1 MQEDQLEP
9 TDEQLLE
16 RMHGGDSGA
25 LGLLYVRYSPH
36 VYELALH
43 FSGNTE
49 EAEDISHNVF
59 CRFWE
64 RHGQIADIS
73 SLKAYLFK
81 MTRNEI
87 LTLFR
92 HRQVERNYM
101 RQQQI
106 EMDPS
111 PVSDDNARITAAELL
126 EMVNLAIERMPELRR
141 RIFMMSRYDELTYAE
156 IAERLDI
163 SPRTVQYHIG
173 KALVDLRKLLQ
184 VMVLFM

>member
-1 MQEDQLEP
+1 MQEELIEP
-9 TDEQLLE
+9 TDEQLLG
-16 RMHGGDSGA
+16 RVRGGDSGA
-25 LGLLYVRYSPH
+25 LGLLYVRYSPQ

-43 FSGNTE
+43 FSGNEE

-64 RHGQIADIS
+64 RHDQIADIS

-92 HRQVERNYM
+92 HRQVERNYL
-101 RQQQI
+101 RQKI
-106 EMDPS
+106 EQDPS
-111 PVSDDNARITAAELL
+111 PVSDDNVRITAIELL
-126 EMVNLAIERMPELRR
+126 QMINLAIDRMPDLRR
-141 RIFMMSRYDELTYAE
+141 RIFMMSRYDEMTYAE
-156 IAERLDI
+156 IAESLDI

-173 KALVDLRKLLQ
+173 KALAELRNLFH
-184 VMVLFM
+184 VMLLFM